1 MHEPVPPE
9 LVDMVIDHVGS
20 GHRWVRRPPLEG
32 DRACKAAAVTYG
44 TLKNCALV
52 ARSWT
57 HRSHKNLFKDI
68 MFTVDEKE
76 EIGDLVLPSAA
87 SLKLVETLAIY
98 LAPENPNRGLITLHL
113 LSAFSVCPL
122 ESLQIEGGLFTLGR
136 RPALRACF
144 NDIVSGQLLDLT
156 FRFCFFEPEPLRDIL
171 AIENTDASIT
181 FLGCDQ
187 DHPED
192 PARDNIDW
200 QPVQHDADRT
210 LCVMGGEE
218 KPSEEFLIDLSELSV
233 QFSRL
238 DVDFYEDG
246 DLPGA
251 TQCLID
257 ANAGVVS
264 FLRVNVI
271 SNMSSTLPPWI
282 QILLSLADYRT
293 SPAR

>member
-9 LVDMVIDHVGS
+9 LVDMIIDQVGS

-32 DRACKAAAVTYG
+32 ERACKEAAITYG

-57 HRSHKNLFKDI
+57 NRSHKNLFKDI
-68 MFTVDEKE
+68 VFTVDEKE
-76 EIGDLVLPSAA
+76 EIRDLVLPSAA

-98 LAPENPNRGLITLHL
+98 LAPQNLNRGTITLYL
-113 LSAFSVCPL
+113 LDAFSVCFL
-122 ESLQIEGGLFTLGR
+122 ESLQIEGGLFALGR
-136 RPALRACF
+136 RSALRACF
-144 NDIVSGQLLDLT
+144 NALVSGQLLDLT
-156 FRFCFFEPEPLRDIL
+156 FRFCSFEPEPLRDIL
-171 AIENTDASIT
+171 AVEYADANIT

-192 PARDNIDW
+192 PARDSINW
-200 QPVQHDADRT
+200 QPVQHNADRT
-210 LCVMGGEE
+210 LCVMGGDE

-233 QFSRL
+233 QFARL

-251 TQCLID
+251 TQCLVD
-257 ANAGVVS
+257 ANAGVLS
-264 FLRVNVI
+264 FLKVNVI
-271 SNMSSTLPPWI
+271 SNTSSTLPPWN
-282 QILLSLADYRT
+282 QIPLSLADH
-293 SPAR
+293 